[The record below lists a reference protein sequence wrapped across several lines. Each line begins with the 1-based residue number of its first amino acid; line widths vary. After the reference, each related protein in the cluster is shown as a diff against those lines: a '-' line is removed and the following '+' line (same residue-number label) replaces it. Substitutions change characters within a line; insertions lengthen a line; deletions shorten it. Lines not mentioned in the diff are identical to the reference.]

1 MRMFILGTG
10 ATGSLLAKLLA
21 RQGHHVVC
29 GDRDPERAQRFLGTS
44 SSTPLKQVNARDVHN
59 IVKAAHGAQLLIN
72 ACPAVF
78 NKIVLRAALRLR
90 ADYLD
95 TAAHLT
101 SNPFRAEQFRFDGQF
116 RKKGRAAIIT
126 AGVAPGLTNLLVAG
140 AADLLDSIDQVQ
152 VRLYES
158 TESEDPVSQ
167 WSAEVS
173 FDEAVSRPRLYREG
187 RFLLGRRFGER
198 EAFRFPAPIGMVSVV
213 LAAQDEVTTV
223 PHVIPMRQMDAKIGG
238 SDVDRL
244 RRWYRQGKLR
254 RSRGLVS
261 SRFPRTS
268 PPGTIDRL
276 LHRGLLRNARFAA
289 AVVVTGVKA
298 GRPTIIHW
306 NATVPSLHTLHRHG
320 HPCSPVAW
328 ATAQMMALFVK
339 HFPKDLLGVHPPE
352 ELPLEIRHAILRDAR
367 GRGLCIMKRIGTSTF
382 KQDAKTRSL
391 RGLCLVTVSTL
402 LLACATPYQ
411 PMSRMGGLEEVE
423 IEKDIFQVEFRGT
436 AYTTLTIISRY
447 WHQRTKEIC
456 EARGGPVG

>member
-1 MRMFILGTG
+1 MRTFILGTG
-10 ATGSLLAKLLA
+10 ATGSLLAKLLV
-21 RQGHHVVC
+21 RQGHHVIC
-29 GDRDPERAQRFLGTS
+29 GDRDPERAQRFLGAS
-44 SSTPLKQVNARDVHN
+44 SGIPVKQVNARDVRD

-78 NKIVLRAALRLR
+78 NKVVLRAALRFH

-95 TAAHLT
+95 TAAHLAA
-101 SNPFRAEQFRFDGQF
+101 SPFLAEQIGFDGQF
-116 RKKGRAAIIT
+116 RKKRRGAIIT
-126 AGVAPGLTNLLVAG
+126 AGMAPGLTNLLIAG
-140 AADLLDSIDQVQ
+140 AADLLDSVDQVQ

-173 FDEAVSRPRLYREG
+173 FDEAVSRPRLYRDG
-187 RFLLGRRFGER
+187 HFLLGRRFGER

-213 LAAQDEVTTV
+213 LAAQDEVATV
-223 PHVIPMRQMDAKIGG
+223 PRVIPMRQMDAKIGG

-254 RSRGLVS
+254 RSGRLVS

-268 PPGTIDRL
+268 TPGTIDRL

-298 GRPTIIHW
+298 NRPIIIRW
-306 NATVPSLHTLHRHG
+306 DVTVPSLHTLHRHR

-352 ELPLEIRHAILRDAR
+352 ELPLEIRRAILRDAR
-367 GRGLCIMKRIGTSTF
+367 GRGLGITKRVATSTF
-382 KQDAKTRSL
+382 RLGAKTSSL
-391 RGLCLVTVSTL
+391 RGLCLVIVSTL

-411 PMSRMGGLEEVE
+411 PMCLMGGLEEVE
-423 IEKDIFQVEFRGT
+423 IKKDIFHVEFRGT
-436 AYTTLTIISRY
+436 AYTIIMTMSRY
-447 WHQRTKEIC
+447 WHQRSKKIG
-456 EARGGPVG
+456 EARRGPVG